1 MKKVDN
7 WSQLTQEA
15 EQSFQDQDMNSISEK
30 LAQLDQSI
38 LIFQGAPDYAAKTKL
53 LDQLKNRLEATLS
66 SKVISAIQDCGYFDS
81 SYIKK
86 LVFLFCRLNNLK
98 PFLRPTTLKLPQNAL
113 FNSKRLAVS
122 LNLSHI
128 ISKPSVSNLKFCGK
142 VKMKK
147 NEFRHFMIHYWIDFL
162 KRVLLQLQFSA
173 KSLAQVWVKNSMKRK
188 F

>member
-66 SKVISAIQDCGYFDS
+66 SKVISAIQDCGYFES
-81 SYIKK
+81 S
-86 LVFLFCRLNNLK
+86 F
-98 PFLRPTTLKLPQNAL
+98 T
-113 FNSKRLAVS
+113 
-122 LNLSHI
+122 
-128 ISKPSVSNLKFCGK
+128 
-142 VKMKK
+142 K
-147 NEFRHFMIHYWIDFL
+147 N
-162 KRVLLQLQFSA
+162 
-173 KSLAQVWVKNSMKRK
+173 
-188 F
+188 

>member
-1 MKKVDN
+1 MLRKQNYWISLKIVLR
-7 WSQLTQEA
+7 QL
-15 EQSFQDQDMNSISEK
+15 
-30 LAQLDQSI
+30 LAQKLFQRFRI
-38 LIFQGAPDYAAKTKL
+38 AVTLRALIS
-53 LDQLKNRLEATLS
+53 KN
-66 SKVISAIQDCGYFDS
+66 FF
-81 SYIKK
+81 
-86 LVFLFCRLNNLK
+86 FLFFCLNNLK
-98 PFLRPTTLKLPQNAL
+98 PILRPTTLKLQQNAL